1 MAIRLAALDVDGT
14 LLAPDNSIT
23 PATKEAIREAKAAGI
38 EIVVCTGRAF
48 VEVRDILRQLPEVR
62 YLSCGTGAYALDVW
76 TMETLYECSM
86 PEELGKQAYRAVAQA
101 DCMVHFYTGLSV
113 RHSRW
118 CMDHFTDYMEE
129 KMRTLMEQSHIIVD
143 DLDAFVE
150 SYHGPVEKLYVTF
163 PNRAEYEKAYEA
175 VRKLPVF
182 LTDGGWA
189 VDLEVMS
196 RDTDKGVALRAL
208 AEKLGATAVV
218 TTATD
223 VRGKFS
229 VDAWAA
235 RHGCVIS
242 DMGLAKAVSA
252 AILEGNVPLCS
263 QFPLPSPLPEGT
275 FAGESGPLGIFIG
288 WRTKS
293 PFARTLRLIPRVLR
307 VGVGCRR
314 GISAEAVENAVQAVF
329 AENGLDTAAICG
341 VCSIDLKQDEA
352 GLLAA
357 CEKNNWPVHFY
368 TAQQLRDVAGN
379 FTPSDFVR
387 SVTGVDN
394 VCERAALLDAEKLIV
409 QKTARDGVTIAVAAE
424 HWEVRFG

>member
-86 PEELGKQAYRAVAQA
+86 PEELGRQAYRAVAQA

-150 SYHGPVEKLYVTF
+150 RYHGPVEKLYVTF

-208 AEKLGATAVV
+208 AEKLGIAREQVLAMGDSGNDCAMLRYAGVG
-218 TTATD
+218 AAMGNAGEQAKKAAD
-223 VRGKFS
+223 VIAPSNREDG
-229 VDAWAA
+229 VAWMLRRAA
-235 RHGCVIS
+235 R
-242 DMGLAKAVSA
+242 
-252 AILEGNVPLCS
+252 
-263 QFPLPSPLPEGT
+263 
-275 FAGESGPLGIFIG
+275 GE
-288 WRTKS
+288 
-293 PFARTLRLIPRVLR
+293 V
-307 VGVGCRR
+307 
-314 GISAEAVENAVQAVF
+314 
-329 AENGLDTAAICG
+329 
-341 VCSIDLKQDEA
+341 
-352 GLLAA
+352 
-357 CEKNNWPVHFY
+357 
-368 TAQQLRDVAGN
+368 
-379 FTPSDFVR
+379 
-387 SVTGVDN
+387 
-394 VCERAALLDAEKLIV
+394 
-409 QKTARDGVTIAVAAE
+409 
-424 HWEVRFG
+424 

>member
-86 PEELGKQAYRAVAQA
+86 PEELGRQAYRAVAQA

-150 SYHGPVEKLYVTF
+150 RYHGPVEKLYVTF

-208 AEKLGATAVV
+208 AEKLGIAREQVLAMGDSGNDCAMLRYAGVG
-218 TTATD
+218 AAM
-223 VRGKFS
+223 GNAGEQAKKAA
-229 VDAWAA
+229 DAIAPSNREDGVAWMLRRAA
-235 RHGCVIS
+235 R
-242 DMGLAKAVSA
+242 
-252 AILEGNVPLCS
+252 
-263 QFPLPSPLPEGT
+263 
-275 FAGESGPLGIFIG
+275 GE
-288 WRTKS
+288 
-293 PFARTLRLIPRVLR
+293 V
-307 VGVGCRR
+307 
-314 GISAEAVENAVQAVF
+314 
-329 AENGLDTAAICG
+329 
-341 VCSIDLKQDEA
+341 
-352 GLLAA
+352 
-357 CEKNNWPVHFY
+357 
-368 TAQQLRDVAGN
+368 
-379 FTPSDFVR
+379 
-387 SVTGVDN
+387 
-394 VCERAALLDAEKLIV
+394 
-409 QKTARDGVTIAVAAE
+409 
-424 HWEVRFG
+424 

>member
-86 PEELGKQAYRAVAQA
+86 PEELGRQAYRAVAQA

-150 SYHGPVEKLYVTF
+150 RYHGPVEKLYVTF

-208 AEKLGATAVV
+208 AEKLGIAREQVLAMGDSGNDCAMLRYAGVG
-218 TTATD
+218 AAMGNAGEQAKKAAD
-223 VRGKFS
+223 VIAPSNREDG
-229 VDAWAA
+229 VAWMLWRAA
-235 RHGCVIS
+235 R
-242 DMGLAKAVSA
+242 
-252 AILEGNVPLCS
+252 
-263 QFPLPSPLPEGT
+263 
-275 FAGESGPLGIFIG
+275 GE
-288 WRTKS
+288 
-293 PFARTLRLIPRVLR
+293 V
-307 VGVGCRR
+307 
-314 GISAEAVENAVQAVF
+314 
-329 AENGLDTAAICG
+329 
-341 VCSIDLKQDEA
+341 
-352 GLLAA
+352 
-357 CEKNNWPVHFY
+357 
-368 TAQQLRDVAGN
+368 
-379 FTPSDFVR
+379 
-387 SVTGVDN
+387 
-394 VCERAALLDAEKLIV
+394 
-409 QKTARDGVTIAVAAE
+409 
-424 HWEVRFG
+424 

>member
-86 PEELGKQAYRAVAQA
+86 PEELGRQAYRAVAQA

-163 PNRAEYEKAYEA
+163 SNRAEYEKAYEA

-182 LTDGGWA
+182 LADGGWA

-208 AEKLGATAVV
+208 AEKLGIAREQVLAMGDSGNDCAMLRYAGVG
-218 TTATD
+218 AAMGNAGEQAKKAAD
-223 VRGKFS
+223 VIAPSNREDG
-229 VDAWAA
+229 VAWMLRRAA
-235 RHGCVIS
+235 R
-242 DMGLAKAVSA
+242 
-252 AILEGNVPLCS
+252 
-263 QFPLPSPLPEGT
+263 
-275 FAGESGPLGIFIG
+275 GE
-288 WRTKS
+288 
-293 PFARTLRLIPRVLR
+293 V
-307 VGVGCRR
+307 
-314 GISAEAVENAVQAVF
+314 
-329 AENGLDTAAICG
+329 
-341 VCSIDLKQDEA
+341 
-352 GLLAA
+352 
-357 CEKNNWPVHFY
+357 
-368 TAQQLRDVAGN
+368 
-379 FTPSDFVR
+379 
-387 SVTGVDN
+387 
-394 VCERAALLDAEKLIV
+394 
-409 QKTARDGVTIAVAAE
+409 
-424 HWEVRFG
+424 

>member
-150 SYHGPVEKLYVTF
+150 SYHVPVEKLYVTF

-175 VRKLPVF
+175 VRNLPVF

-208 AEKLGATAVV
+208 AEKLGIAREQVLAMGDSGNDC
-218 TTATD
+218 AMLRYAGIGAAMGNAGEQAKKAAD
-223 VRGKFS
+223 VIAPSNREDG
-229 VDAWAA
+229 VAWMLRRAA
-235 RHGCVIS
+235 R
-242 DMGLAKAVSA
+242 
-252 AILEGNVPLCS
+252 
-263 QFPLPSPLPEGT
+263 
-275 FAGESGPLGIFIG
+275 GE
-288 WRTKS
+288 
-293 PFARTLRLIPRVLR
+293 V
-307 VGVGCRR
+307 
-314 GISAEAVENAVQAVF
+314 
-329 AENGLDTAAICG
+329 
-341 VCSIDLKQDEA
+341 
-352 GLLAA
+352 
-357 CEKNNWPVHFY
+357 
-368 TAQQLRDVAGN
+368 
-379 FTPSDFVR
+379 
-387 SVTGVDN
+387 
-394 VCERAALLDAEKLIV
+394 
-409 QKTARDGVTIAVAAE
+409 
-424 HWEVRFG
+424 

>member
-23 PATKEAIREAKAAGI
+23 LATKEAIREAKAAGI

-86 PEELGKQAYRAVAQA
+86 PEELGRQAYRAVAQA

-150 SYHGPVEKLYVTF
+150 RYHGPVEKLYVTF

-208 AEKLGATAVV
+208 AEKLGIAREQVLAMGDSGNDCAMLRYAGVG
-218 TTATD
+218 AAMGNAGEQAKKAAD
-223 VRGKFS
+223 VIAPSNREDG
-229 VDAWAA
+229 VAWMLRRAA
-235 RHGCVIS
+235 R
-242 DMGLAKAVSA
+242 
-252 AILEGNVPLCS
+252 
-263 QFPLPSPLPEGT
+263 
-275 FAGESGPLGIFIG
+275 GE
-288 WRTKS
+288 
-293 PFARTLRLIPRVLR
+293 V
-307 VGVGCRR
+307 
-314 GISAEAVENAVQAVF
+314 
-329 AENGLDTAAICG
+329 
-341 VCSIDLKQDEA
+341 
-352 GLLAA
+352 
-357 CEKNNWPVHFY
+357 
-368 TAQQLRDVAGN
+368 
-379 FTPSDFVR
+379 
-387 SVTGVDN
+387 
-394 VCERAALLDAEKLIV
+394 
-409 QKTARDGVTIAVAAE
+409 
-424 HWEVRFG
+424 

>member
-150 SYHGPVEKLYVTF
+150 SYHGPVKKLYVTF

-208 AEKLGATAVV
+208 AEKLGIAREQVLAMGDSGNDC
-218 TTATD
+218 AMLRYAGIGAAMGNAGEQAKKAAD
-223 VRGKFS
+223 VIAPSNREDG
-229 VDAWAA
+229 VAWMLRRAA
-235 RHGCVIS
+235 R
-242 DMGLAKAVSA
+242 
-252 AILEGNVPLCS
+252 
-263 QFPLPSPLPEGT
+263 
-275 FAGESGPLGIFIG
+275 GE
-288 WRTKS
+288 
-293 PFARTLRLIPRVLR
+293 V
-307 VGVGCRR
+307 
-314 GISAEAVENAVQAVF
+314 
-329 AENGLDTAAICG
+329 
-341 VCSIDLKQDEA
+341 
-352 GLLAA
+352 
-357 CEKNNWPVHFY
+357 
-368 TAQQLRDVAGN
+368 
-379 FTPSDFVR
+379 
-387 SVTGVDN
+387 
-394 VCERAALLDAEKLIV
+394 
-409 QKTARDGVTIAVAAE
+409 
-424 HWEVRFG
+424 

>member
-86 PEELGKQAYRAVAQA
+86 PEELGRQAYRAVAQA

-150 SYHGPVEKLYVTF
+150 SYHGSVEKLYVTF

-208 AEKLGATAVV
+208 AEKLGIAREQVLAMGDSGNDCAMLRYAGVG
-218 TTATD
+218 AAMGNAGEQAKKAAD
-223 VRGKFS
+223 VIAPSNREDG
-229 VDAWAA
+229 VAWMLRRAA
-235 RHGCVIS
+235 R
-242 DMGLAKAVSA
+242 
-252 AILEGNVPLCS
+252 
-263 QFPLPSPLPEGT
+263 
-275 FAGESGPLGIFIG
+275 GE
-288 WRTKS
+288 
-293 PFARTLRLIPRVLR
+293 V
-307 VGVGCRR
+307 
-314 GISAEAVENAVQAVF
+314 
-329 AENGLDTAAICG
+329 
-341 VCSIDLKQDEA
+341 
-352 GLLAA
+352 
-357 CEKNNWPVHFY
+357 
-368 TAQQLRDVAGN
+368 
-379 FTPSDFVR
+379 
-387 SVTGVDN
+387 
-394 VCERAALLDAEKLIV
+394 
-409 QKTARDGVTIAVAAE
+409 
-424 HWEVRFG
+424 

>member
-1 MAIRLAALDVDGT
+1 MTIRLAALDVDGT

-86 PEELGKQAYRAVAQA
+86 PEELGRQAYRAVAQA

-129 KMRTLMEQSHIIVD
+129 KMRTLIEQSHIIVD

-150 SYHGPVEKLYVTF
+150 RYHGPVEKLYVTF

-196 RDTDKGVALRAL
+196 RDTDKGVALRTL
-208 AEKLGATAVV
+208 AEKLGIAREQVLAMGDSGNDCAMLRYAGVG
-218 TTATD
+218 AAMGNAGEQAKKAAD
-223 VRGKFS
+223 VIAPSNREDG
-229 VDAWAA
+229 VAWMLRRAA
-235 RHGCVIS
+235 R
-242 DMGLAKAVSA
+242 
-252 AILEGNVPLCS
+252 
-263 QFPLPSPLPEGT
+263 
-275 FAGESGPLGIFIG
+275 GE
-288 WRTKS
+288 
-293 PFARTLRLIPRVLR
+293 V
-307 VGVGCRR
+307 
-314 GISAEAVENAVQAVF
+314 
-329 AENGLDTAAICG
+329 
-341 VCSIDLKQDEA
+341 
-352 GLLAA
+352 
-357 CEKNNWPVHFY
+357 
-368 TAQQLRDVAGN
+368 
-379 FTPSDFVR
+379 
-387 SVTGVDN
+387 
-394 VCERAALLDAEKLIV
+394 
-409 QKTARDGVTIAVAAE
+409 
-424 HWEVRFG
+424 

>member
-86 PEELGKQAYRAVAQA
+86 PEELGRQAYRAVAQA

-150 SYHGPVEKLYVTF
+150 RYHGPVEKLYVTF

-196 RDTDKGVALRAL
+196 RDTDKGVALKAL
-208 AEKLGATAVV
+208 ASRLGIPREQVLAMGDSGNDCAMLRY
-218 TTATD
+218 AGSGAAMGHGSELAKKAAD
-223 VRGKFS
+223 VIAPSNREDG
-229 VDAWAA
+229 VAWMLRRAA
-235 RHGCVIS
+235 R
-242 DMGLAKAVSA
+242 
-252 AILEGNVPLCS
+252 
-263 QFPLPSPLPEGT
+263 
-275 FAGESGPLGIFIG
+275 GEI
-288 WRTKS
+288 
-293 PFARTLRLIPRVLR
+293 
-307 VGVGCRR
+307 
-314 GISAEAVENAVQAVF
+314 
-329 AENGLDTAAICG
+329 
-341 VCSIDLKQDEA
+341 
-352 GLLAA
+352 
-357 CEKNNWPVHFY
+357 
-368 TAQQLRDVAGN
+368 
-379 FTPSDFVR
+379 
-387 SVTGVDN
+387 
-394 VCERAALLDAEKLIV
+394 
-409 QKTARDGVTIAVAAE
+409 
-424 HWEVRFG
+424 

>member
-86 PEELGKQAYRAVAQA
+86 PEELGRQAYRAVAQA

-163 PNRAEYEKAYEA
+163 PRKEEYDKAYNA
-175 VRKLPVF
+175 VKDLPVF

-189 VDLEVMS
+189 IDLEVMS

-208 AEKLGATAVV
+208 AEKLGIAREQVLAMGDSGNDCAMLRYAGVG
-218 TTATD
+218 AAMGNAGEQAKKAAD
-223 VRGKFS
+223 VIAPSNREDG
-229 VDAWAA
+229 VAWMLRRAA
-235 RHGCVIS
+235 R
-242 DMGLAKAVSA
+242 
-252 AILEGNVPLCS
+252 
-263 QFPLPSPLPEGT
+263 
-275 FAGESGPLGIFIG
+275 GE
-288 WRTKS
+288 
-293 PFARTLRLIPRVLR
+293 V
-307 VGVGCRR
+307 
-314 GISAEAVENAVQAVF
+314 
-329 AENGLDTAAICG
+329 
-341 VCSIDLKQDEA
+341 
-352 GLLAA
+352 
-357 CEKNNWPVHFY
+357 
-368 TAQQLRDVAGN
+368 
-379 FTPSDFVR
+379 
-387 SVTGVDN
+387 
-394 VCERAALLDAEKLIV
+394 
-409 QKTARDGVTIAVAAE
+409 
-424 HWEVRFG
+424 

>member
-86 PEELGKQAYRAVAQA
+86 PEELGRQAYRAVAQA

-150 SYHGPVEKLYVTF
+150 SYHGPVEKLYVKF

-208 AEKLGATAVV
+208 AEKLGIAREQVLAMGDSGNDCAMLRYAGVG
-218 TTATD
+218 AAMGNAGEQAKKAAD
-223 VRGKFS
+223 VIAPSNREDG
-229 VDAWAA
+229 VAWMLRRAA
-235 RHGCVIS
+235 R
-242 DMGLAKAVSA
+242 
-252 AILEGNVPLCS
+252 
-263 QFPLPSPLPEGT
+263 
-275 FAGESGPLGIFIG
+275 GE
-288 WRTKS
+288 
-293 PFARTLRLIPRVLR
+293 V
-307 VGVGCRR
+307 
-314 GISAEAVENAVQAVF
+314 
-329 AENGLDTAAICG
+329 
-341 VCSIDLKQDEA
+341 
-352 GLLAA
+352 
-357 CEKNNWPVHFY
+357 
-368 TAQQLRDVAGN
+368 
-379 FTPSDFVR
+379 
-387 SVTGVDN
+387 
-394 VCERAALLDAEKLIV
+394 
-409 QKTARDGVTIAVAAE
+409 
-424 HWEVRFG
+424 

>member
-86 PEELGKQAYRAVAQA
+86 PEELGRQAYRAVAQA

-150 SYHGPVEKLYVTF
+150 RYHGPVEKLYVTF

-196 RDTDKGVALRAL
+196 RDTDKGVALRTL
-208 AEKLGATAVV
+208 AEKLGIAREQVLAMGDSGNDCAMLRYAGVG
-218 TTATD
+218 AAMGNAGEQAKKAAD
-223 VRGKFS
+223 VIAPSNREDG
-229 VDAWAA
+229 VAWMLRRAA
-235 RHGCVIS
+235 R
-242 DMGLAKAVSA
+242 
-252 AILEGNVPLCS
+252 
-263 QFPLPSPLPEGT
+263 
-275 FAGESGPLGIFIG
+275 GE
-288 WRTKS
+288 
-293 PFARTLRLIPRVLR
+293 V
-307 VGVGCRR
+307 
-314 GISAEAVENAVQAVF
+314 
-329 AENGLDTAAICG
+329 
-341 VCSIDLKQDEA
+341 
-352 GLLAA
+352 
-357 CEKNNWPVHFY
+357 
-368 TAQQLRDVAGN
+368 
-379 FTPSDFVR
+379 
-387 SVTGVDN
+387 
-394 VCERAALLDAEKLIV
+394 
-409 QKTARDGVTIAVAAE
+409 
-424 HWEVRFG
+424 

>member
-86 PEELGKQAYRAVAQA
+86 PEELGRQAYRAVAQA

-150 SYHGPVEKLYVTF
+150 SYHGLVEKLYVTF

-208 AEKLGATAVV
+208 AEKLGIAREQVLAMGDSGNDCAMLRYAGVG
-218 TTATD
+218 AAMGNAGEQAKKAAD
-223 VRGKFS
+223 VIAPSNREDG
-229 VDAWAA
+229 VAWMLRRAA
-235 RHGCVIS
+235 R
-242 DMGLAKAVSA
+242 
-252 AILEGNVPLCS
+252 
-263 QFPLPSPLPEGT
+263 
-275 FAGESGPLGIFIG
+275 GE
-288 WRTKS
+288 
-293 PFARTLRLIPRVLR
+293 V
-307 VGVGCRR
+307 
-314 GISAEAVENAVQAVF
+314 
-329 AENGLDTAAICG
+329 
-341 VCSIDLKQDEA
+341 
-352 GLLAA
+352 
-357 CEKNNWPVHFY
+357 
-368 TAQQLRDVAGN
+368 
-379 FTPSDFVR
+379 
-387 SVTGVDN
+387 
-394 VCERAALLDAEKLIV
+394 
-409 QKTARDGVTIAVAAE
+409 
-424 HWEVRFG
+424 

>member
-86 PEELGKQAYRAVAQA
+86 PEELGRQAYRAVAQA

-150 SYHGPVEKLYVTF
+150 RYHGPVEKLYVTF

-208 AEKLGATAVV
+208 AEKLGIAREQVLAMGDSGNDCAMLRYAGVG
-218 TTATD
+218 AAMGNAGEQAKKAAD
-223 VRGKFS
+223 VIAPSNREDG
-229 VDAWAA
+229 VAWMLRRAA
-235 RHGCVIS
+235 R
-242 DMGLAKAVSA
+242 
-252 AILEGNVPLCS
+252 
-263 QFPLPSPLPEGT
+263 
-275 FAGESGPLGIFIG
+275 GEI
-288 WRTKS
+288 
-293 PFARTLRLIPRVLR
+293 
-307 VGVGCRR
+307 
-314 GISAEAVENAVQAVF
+314 
-329 AENGLDTAAICG
+329 
-341 VCSIDLKQDEA
+341 
-352 GLLAA
+352 
-357 CEKNNWPVHFY
+357 
-368 TAQQLRDVAGN
+368 
-379 FTPSDFVR
+379 
-387 SVTGVDN
+387 
-394 VCERAALLDAEKLIV
+394 
-409 QKTARDGVTIAVAAE
+409 
-424 HWEVRFG
+424 

>member
-23 PATKEAIREAKAAGI
+23 PATKEAICEAKAAGI

-86 PEELGKQAYRAVAQA
+86 PEELGRQAYRAVAQA

-150 SYHGPVEKLYVTF
+150 RYHGPVEKLYVTF

-208 AEKLGATAVV
+208 AEKLGIAREQVLAMGDSGNDCAMLRYAGVG
-218 TTATD
+218 AAMGNAGEQAKKAAD
-223 VRGKFS
+223 VIAPSNREDG
-229 VDAWAA
+229 VAWMLRRAA
-235 RHGCVIS
+235 R
-242 DMGLAKAVSA
+242 
-252 AILEGNVPLCS
+252 
-263 QFPLPSPLPEGT
+263 
-275 FAGESGPLGIFIG
+275 GE
-288 WRTKS
+288 
-293 PFARTLRLIPRVLR
+293 V
-307 VGVGCRR
+307 
-314 GISAEAVENAVQAVF
+314 
-329 AENGLDTAAICG
+329 
-341 VCSIDLKQDEA
+341 
-352 GLLAA
+352 
-357 CEKNNWPVHFY
+357 
-368 TAQQLRDVAGN
+368 
-379 FTPSDFVR
+379 
-387 SVTGVDN
+387 
-394 VCERAALLDAEKLIV
+394 
-409 QKTARDGVTIAVAAE
+409 
-424 HWEVRFG
+424 

>member
-150 SYHGPVEKLYVTF
+150 MVDAVGGVDFDVPVEMYYDDPAQDLHIHF
-163 PNRAEYEKAYEA
+163 QPGMQHLSGQQA
-175 VRKLPVF
+175 
-182 LTDGGWA
+182 
-189 VDLEVMS
+189 LEVCRFRHNADGTGYPLGDVQRTETTQKMMLTVASKVMS
-196 RDTDKGVALRAL
+196 FSGVTNLSEFVDIVQRNVETNLSGTDLAWFAAKG
-208 AEKLGATAVV
+208 LGLNLST
-218 TTATD
+218 
-223 VRGKFS
+223 G
-229 VDAWAA
+229 
-235 RHGCVIS
+235 
-242 DMGLAKAVSA
+242 VSGGT
-252 AILEGNVPLCS
+252 LPGDGNVS
-263 QFPLPSPLPEGT
+263 Y
-275 FAGESGPLGIFIG
+275 
-288 WRTKS
+288 R
-293 PFARTLRLIPRVLR
+293 
-307 VGVGCRR
+307 
-314 GISAEAVENAVQAVF
+314 
-329 AENGLDTAAICG
+329 
-341 VCSIDLKQDEA
+341 
-352 GLLAA
+352 
-357 CEKNNWPVHFY
+357 
-368 TAQQLRDVAGN
+368 
-379 FTPSDFVR
+379 
-387 SVTGVDN
+387 
-394 VCERAALLDAEKLIV
+394 
-409 QKTARDGVTIAVAAE
+409 GVTYCYELYPNDSLEMINQLVNPYTTDLTLEDVNIFQAP
-424 HWEVRFG
+424 

>member
-150 SYHGPVEKLYVTF
+150 SYHGLVEKLYVTF

-208 AEKLGATAVV
+208 AEKLGIAREQVLAMGDSGNDCAMLRYAGVG
-218 TTATD
+218 AAMGNAGEQAQKAAD
-223 VRGKFS
+223 VIAPSNREDG
-229 VDAWAA
+229 VAWMLRRAA
-235 RHGCVIS
+235 R
-242 DMGLAKAVSA
+242 
-252 AILEGNVPLCS
+252 
-263 QFPLPSPLPEGT
+263 
-275 FAGESGPLGIFIG
+275 GE
-288 WRTKS
+288 
-293 PFARTLRLIPRVLR
+293 V
-307 VGVGCRR
+307 
-314 GISAEAVENAVQAVF
+314 
-329 AENGLDTAAICG
+329 
-341 VCSIDLKQDEA
+341 
-352 GLLAA
+352 
-357 CEKNNWPVHFY
+357 
-368 TAQQLRDVAGN
+368 
-379 FTPSDFVR
+379 
-387 SVTGVDN
+387 
-394 VCERAALLDAEKLIV
+394 
-409 QKTARDGVTIAVAAE
+409 
-424 HWEVRFG
+424 

>member
-86 PEELGKQAYRAVAQA
+86 PEELGRQAYRAVAQA
-101 DCMVHFYTGLSV
+101 DCMAHFYTGLSV

-150 SYHGPVEKLYVTF
+150 RYHGPVEKLYVTF

-208 AEKLGATAVV
+208 AEKLGIAREQVLAMGDSGNDC
-218 TTATD
+218 AMLRYAGIGAAMGNAGEQAKKAAD
-223 VRGKFS
+223 VIAPSNREDG
-229 VDAWAA
+229 VAWMLRRAA
-235 RHGCVIS
+235 R
-242 DMGLAKAVSA
+242 
-252 AILEGNVPLCS
+252 
-263 QFPLPSPLPEGT
+263 
-275 FAGESGPLGIFIG
+275 GE
-288 WRTKS
+288 
-293 PFARTLRLIPRVLR
+293 V
-307 VGVGCRR
+307 
-314 GISAEAVENAVQAVF
+314 
-329 AENGLDTAAICG
+329 
-341 VCSIDLKQDEA
+341 
-352 GLLAA
+352 
-357 CEKNNWPVHFY
+357 
-368 TAQQLRDVAGN
+368 
-379 FTPSDFVR
+379 
-387 SVTGVDN
+387 
-394 VCERAALLDAEKLIV
+394 
-409 QKTARDGVTIAVAAE
+409 
-424 HWEVRFG
+424 

>member
-86 PEELGKQAYRAVAQA
+86 PEELGRQAYRAVAQA

-118 CMDHFTDYMEE
+118 CMEHFTDYMEE

-150 SYHGPVEKLYVTF
+150 RYHGPVEKLYVTF

-208 AEKLGATAVV
+208 AEKLGIAREQVLAMGDSGNDCAMLRYAGVG
-218 TTATD
+218 AAMGNAGEQAKKAAD
-223 VRGKFS
+223 VIAPSNREDG
-229 VDAWAA
+229 VAWMLRRAA
-235 RHGCVIS
+235 R
-242 DMGLAKAVSA
+242 
-252 AILEGNVPLCS
+252 
-263 QFPLPSPLPEGT
+263 
-275 FAGESGPLGIFIG
+275 GE
-288 WRTKS
+288 
-293 PFARTLRLIPRVLR
+293 V
-307 VGVGCRR
+307 
-314 GISAEAVENAVQAVF
+314 
-329 AENGLDTAAICG
+329 
-341 VCSIDLKQDEA
+341 
-352 GLLAA
+352 
-357 CEKNNWPVHFY
+357 
-368 TAQQLRDVAGN
+368 
-379 FTPSDFVR
+379 
-387 SVTGVDN
+387 
-394 VCERAALLDAEKLIV
+394 
-409 QKTARDGVTIAVAAE
+409 
-424 HWEVRFG
+424 

>member
-86 PEELGKQAYRAVAQA
+86 PEELGRQAYRAVAQA

-150 SYHGPVEKLYVTF
+150 RYHGPVEKLYVTF

-196 RDTDKGVALRAL
+196 RDTDKGASLRAL
-208 AEKLGATAVV
+208 AEKLGIAREQVLAMGDSGNDCAMLRYAGVG
-218 TTATD
+218 AAMGNAGEQAKKAAD
-223 VRGKFS
+223 VIAPSNREDG
-229 VDAWAA
+229 VAWMLRRAA
-235 RHGCVIS
+235 R
-242 DMGLAKAVSA
+242 
-252 AILEGNVPLCS
+252 
-263 QFPLPSPLPEGT
+263 
-275 FAGESGPLGIFIG
+275 GE
-288 WRTKS
+288 
-293 PFARTLRLIPRVLR
+293 V
-307 VGVGCRR
+307 
-314 GISAEAVENAVQAVF
+314 
-329 AENGLDTAAICG
+329 
-341 VCSIDLKQDEA
+341 
-352 GLLAA
+352 
-357 CEKNNWPVHFY
+357 
-368 TAQQLRDVAGN
+368 
-379 FTPSDFVR
+379 
-387 SVTGVDN
+387 
-394 VCERAALLDAEKLIV
+394 
-409 QKTARDGVTIAVAAE
+409 
-424 HWEVRFG
+424 